1 MTDCTLSRKEGRK
14 KERKKNTHFILR
26 LQKCKI
32 AFEKKKFALI
42 SNNPPSH
49 SLKSSSENI
58 LLIRAAW

>member
-1 MTDCTLSRKEGRK
+1 MTDHTLSLEEGRK

-42 SNNPPSH
+42 SNNPP
-49 SLKSSSENI
+49 LKSSSENI

>member
-42 SNNPPSH
+42 SNNPPP
-49 SLKSSSENI
+49 LKSSSENI
-58 LLIRAAW
+58 LLIRAAS